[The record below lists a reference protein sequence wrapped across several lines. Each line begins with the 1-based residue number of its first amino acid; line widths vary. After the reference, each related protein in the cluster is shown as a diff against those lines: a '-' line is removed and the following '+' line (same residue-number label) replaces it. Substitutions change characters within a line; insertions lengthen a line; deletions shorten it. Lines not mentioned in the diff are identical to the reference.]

1 MINPE
6 SYRKYLESQEFK
18 DFNTKLIR
26 QYILDNHRDMTLE
39 PEYELM
45 REYIRSGNWDSWEG
59 MWQMQKKN
67 DSGYLQGIGES
78 VWKKYELIHSYQCL
92 SKWTKDI
99 HADILNN

>member
-45 REYIRSGNWDSWEG
+45 REYIRSGNWDS
-59 MWQMQKKN
+59 
-67 DSGYLQGIGES
+67 
-78 VWKKYELIHSYQCL
+78 
-92 SKWTKDI
+92 
-99 HADILNN
+99 